1 MSLPECA
8 GVRDPSVAWW
18 TRETE
23 VLRQRL
29 GDDRYKAK
37 GEGTPEHEVGNGRS
51 QEGMVLGVT
60 WAGVSGRIWPMLAAT
75 E

>member
-1 MSLPECA
+1 MSLAECA
-8 GVRDPSVAWW
+8 GARDPSVAWW

-23 VLRQRL
+23 VLQQRV

-37 GEGTPEHEVGNGRS
+37 GEGTPEHEL
-51 QEGMVLGVT
+51 EMVEARRAWFL
-60 WAGVSGRIWPMLAAT
+60 